1 MATIKIIEDSIPL
14 DELREIAKEFYGT
27 MVKGVVDIEKG
38 IVAFG
43 GEYHMDSNIMILD
56 HGSRQGDVWGFNI
69 YPDMPRNSWIEYVS
83 LINIRPLANNRDME
97 VQDPQIRARM
107 KEIIES
113 KII

>member
-1 MATIKIIEDSIPL
+1 MNIKIVEEHISL
-14 DELREIAKEFYGT
+14 DELQEIATEFYGT

-43 GEYHMDSNIMILD
+43 GEYHMDSNIMILEQ
-56 HGSRQGDVWGFNI
+56 GSKQGDVWGFNI
-69 YPDMPRNSWIEYVS
+69 YPDTSRDSWIEYVS

-97 VQDPQIRARM
+97 VQDPQIRAKM
-107 KEIIES
+107 KEIIDS